1 MKFDGILLWTYTTLQ
16 NGNGSMVKVE
26 LKIEGDSAKTSLL
39 YLLNLNWAHR
49 GKGGSFSALAA
60 LNRKYSRRII
70 AAG

>member
-49 GKGGSFSALAA
+49 GKGAA
-60 LNRKYSRRII
+60 FPR
-70 AAG
+70 